1 MKSLFRLSAL
11 LMLLCFMGCSDDEG
25 ISYPTSNAP
34 EIKVLRDE
42 LYSNPNRK
50 FVIKADL
57 KDDLGLKSLKIVI
70 PEFYLDKEIVFPT
83 DTLVTEYELAYEFLA
98 PKDTKNEDVYKVNLA
113 LEDVSGNVVTKEL
126 TLHLDG
132 DFNAPNFSNVSPQDG
147 TVQLLESKMEL
158 SLSFKVTDDSGLD
171 SVYVE
176 EPILGIMERIKLNGE
191 KEYSFSPFN
200 LILSMIPNIGSS
212 TYTESKPESSVT
224 LKESDNSILLS
235 NSCTVPSCGD
245 TFEKL
250 GALKSPSKCN
260 VSSLVTT
267 FPETS
272 SSARFTLYTSSF
284 FVSFGARNS

>member
-1 MKSLFRLSAL
+1 
-11 LMLLCFMGCSDDEG
+11 ML
-25 ISYPTSNAP
+25 
-34 EIKVLRDE
+34 
-42 LYSNPNRK
+42 
-50 FVIKADL
+50 
-57 KDDLGLKSLKIVI
+57 
-70 PEFYLDKEIVFPT
+70 
-83 DTLVTEYELAYEFLA
+83 
-98 PKDTKNEDVYKVNLA
+98 
-113 LEDVSGNVVTKEL
+113 
-126 TLHLDG
+126 
-132 DFNAPNFSNVSPQDG
+132 
-147 TVQLLESKMEL
+147 
-158 SLSFKVTDDSGLD
+158 
-171 SVYVE
+171 
-176 EPILGIMERIKLNGE
+176 

-284 FVSFGARNS
+284 FVSFGA